1 MAIIIQRTGGSGQ
14 SAGYNKTF
22 PEPLR
27 VSVYDNATIPPTPV
41 SSGTVV
47 FQSMGNSG
55 TDPFVT
61 FSGNSSQ
68 GAEVVNGVASSVR
81 PVSNAIAGSA
91 SVRCWGFGT
100 EVFFSLKIKAPSG
113 ASAPSSIGSISG
125 DNQIILQGAGPSL
138 PITVTVLD
146 QYDAPVNNATVNWAL
161 PSSGPG
167 GTFNDVVLLA
177 ADGVTPLAGTTATS
191 TSNSSGVAT
200 APTFTANSQLGT
212 WQVTATLAAD
222 TSVNTTLSMQTVPAS
237 GTEVCTAALVPT
249 SSVTAASAGSTQ
261 IWSNPE
267 RWLNSLASTCFYD
280 TPGQYSNLLVA
291 SGFAAG
297 FASIPDTAEI
307 TRLTF
312 SQQIRFQISGASMR
326 VWFENTAFGT
336 PRITSI
342 RQLNQAV
349 SSSFTVHTYNWT
361 VFTTPNLGSKLYGAN
376 IKAAGFRIVQD
387 LFNVQAV
394 NFAQGDARFL
404 TVTACYIQA
413 AEAPAAGSGQFCEV

>member
-1 MAIIIQRTGGSGQ
+1 
-14 SAGYNKTF
+14 
-22 PEPLR
+22 
-27 VSVYDNATIPPTPV
+27 
-41 SSGTVV
+41 
-47 FQSMGNSG
+47 MGNPA

-61 FSGNSSQ
+61 FSGGGSQ
-68 GAEVVNGVASSVR
+68 GAEVVNGFASSVR
-81 PVSNAIAGSA
+81 PVSNAIAGTA

-113 ASAPSSIGSISG
+113 ASAPASIGAITG
-125 DNQIILQGAGPSL
+125 DNQVILQGAGPHL

-200 APTFTANSQLGT
+200 SPPFTANSQLGT

-222 TSVNTTLSMQTVPAS
+222 TGTSTTMSMQTAPAS
-237 GTEVCTAALVPT
+237 GTEVCTAATVPST
-249 SSVTAASAGSTQ
+249 ATTAASAGSTQ
-261 IWSNPE
+261 IWQNPLN
-267 RWLNSLASTCFYD
+267 WLNTTGAVCFYD

-291 SGFAAG
+291 SGFAAA

-312 SQQIRFQISGASMR
+312 SQGIRFQVSGASMR

-336 PRITSI
+336 PRITSV

-349 SSSFTVHTYNWT
+349 SSSYTTHTYTWT
-361 VFTTPNLGSKLYGAN
+361 LFSTPNLGSVLLGAD

-387 LFNVQAV
+387 LFNVQAI
-394 NFAQGDARFL
+394 NFAQGNARSL

-413 AEAPAAGSGQFCEV
+413 AVAPIGAAIGEV